1 MFRKS
6 TIWPDD
12 CSFLT
17 KGWKTCGMVSSG
29 FEGSAGGTLVSCA
42 SDKEGVFLG
51 FLVGGNDECVNR
63 TVMPS
68 DSWAPRRLLL
78 TDDIMG

>member
-1 MFRKS
+1 M
-6 TIWPDD
+6 IWPDD

-17 KGWKTCGMVSSG
+17 KGWKTCGIVSSG
-29 FEGSAGGTLVSCA
+29 FEGSAGGSLVSCG
-42 SDKEGVFLG
+42 SDKDCFLG
-51 FLVGGNDECVNR
+51 FFVFGGNDEWVNR

-78 TDDIMG
+78 TDDIIGQY